1 MKHHANGGKRPK
13 MITKELIAGALG
25 QYHRKVISSED
36 FPLHKRAAILIALV
50 PKDNEL
56 SLLLTVRTDEV
67 ETHKGQISCPGGM
80 MDETDT
86 DLTQTAL
93 RETEEE
99 LGIPRENFEILG
111 MSDDQAT
118 PTKFIMT
125 PVVGYLQE
133 YPEMHISRNEVAE
146 VFDVPLS
153 VFLEKKHASTKKREF
168 QGKLYDVWYF
178 NYGKH
183 LIWGATAMILVNFA
197 EIISGAQQNKN
208 RE

>member
-1 MKHHANGGKRPK
+1 MKHPVNGGERPK
-13 MITKELIAGALG
+13 MITKELIADTLG
-25 QYHRKVISSED
+25 QYHRNVISSDE
-36 FPLHKRAAILIALV
+36 FPLYKRAAILIALV
-50 PKDNEL
+50 PRNNEL

-67 ETHKGQISCPGGM
+67 ETHKGQVSCPGGM
-80 MDETDT
+80 RDKSDN
-86 DLTQTAL
+86 DLAQTAL

-118 PTKFIMT
+118 PTNFIIT
-125 PVVGYLQE
+125 PVVGYLRE
-133 YPEMHISRNEVAE
+133 YPKMRISRNEVAE

-153 VFLEKKHASTKKREF
+153 VFLEKRHASTGKREF
-168 QGKLYDVWYF
+168 QGKQYDVWYF

-197 EIISGAQQNKN
+197 EIITGTKHPGAMK
-208 RE
+208 

>member
-1 MKHHANGGKRPK
+1 MKHPVNGGKRPK
-13 MITKELIAGALG
+13 MITGELIAGILG
-25 QYHRKVISSED
+25 QYHRKIISSEE
-36 FPLHKRAAILIALV
+36 FPLYKRAAILIALA

-80 MDETDT
+80 RDEGDS
-86 DLTQTAL
+86 DLIQTAL

-111 MSDDQAT
+111 ISDDQAT
-118 PTKFIMT
+118 PTEFIIT
-125 PVVGYLQE
+125 PVVGYLRE

-153 VFLEKKHASTKKREF
+153 VFIEKKHASTEKREF
-168 QGKLYDVWYF
+168 QGKQYDVWYF
-178 NYGKH
+178 QHGKH

-197 EIISGAQQNKN
+197 EIITGTKHPG
-208 RE
+208 R

>member
-1 MKHHANGGKRPK
+1 
-13 MITKELIAGALG
+13 
-25 QYHRKVISSED
+25 
-36 FPLHKRAAILIALV
+36 
-50 PKDNEL
+50 
-56 SLLLTVRTDEV
+56 
-67 ETHKGQISCPGGM
+67 
-80 MDETDT
+80 MDKTDT

-99 LGIPRENFEILG
+99 LGISREHFEILG
-111 MSDDQAT
+111 ISDDQAT
-118 PTKFIMT
+118 PTKFIIT
-125 PVVGYLQE
+125 PVVGYLRD

-197 EIISGAQQNKN
+197 EIVAGTQQNKN